1 MIIFQL
7 CVSLKYD
14 RRRPAM
20 NKETFNFDLKDTMS
34 PEEVIIEDAK
44 KIAECT
50 RDMVSCNVNS
60 YEGETTS
67 YVRKNNILAMAEAM
81 QQTEKTINIQDS
93 LGEQSGVDKKY
104 EVFLSVKGLEY
115 YKYRIMF
122 LRYGAISY
130 PVEVVLNEDIAE
142 AYNGKKQYVYNVG
155 SMEELKIMFETII
168 NTDFCTELIQS
179 LIYESMRQT
188 RKDKLEKIN

>member
-1 MIIFQL
+1 
-7 CVSLKYD
+7 
-14 RRRPAM
+14 M

-122 LRYGAISY
+122 
-130 PVEVVLNEDIAE
+130 
-142 AYNGKKQYVYNVG
+142 
-155 SMEELKIMFETII
+155 
-168 NTDFCTELIQS
+168 
-179 LIYESMRQT
+179 
-188 RKDKLEKIN
+188 

>member
-1 MIIFQL
+1 
-7 CVSLKYD
+7 
-14 RRRPAM
+14 M
-20 NKETFNFDLKDTMS
+20 NKETFKFDLKDTMS

-188 RKDKLEKIN
+188 RKDKLEIN

>member
-14 RRRPAM
+14 RRRPSM

-188 RKDKLEKIN
+188 RNKLKN

>member
-1 MIIFQL
+1 
-7 CVSLKYD
+7 
-14 RRRPAM
+14 
-20 NKETFNFDLKDTMS
+20 
-34 PEEVIIEDAK
+34 
-44 KIAECT
+44 
-50 RDMVSCNVNS
+50 MVSCNVNS

-142 AYNGKKQYVYNVG
+142 AYNGKNN
-155 SMEELKIMFETII
+155 MFIMLVLWR
-168 NTDFCTELIQS
+168 N
-179 LIYESMRQT
+179 
-188 RKDKLEKIN
+188 

>member
-188 RKDKLEKIN
+188 RKDKLEIN

>member
-1 MIIFQL
+1 MIIFRL

-20 NKETFNFDLKDTMS
+20 NKETFNFDLKDTIS

-188 RKDKLEKIN
+188 RKDKLEIN

>member
-188 RKDKLEKIN
+188 RKDKIEIN

>member
-81 QQTEKTINIQDS
+81 QQTEKTINIQNS

-188 RKDKLEKIN
+188 RKDKLEIN

>member
-155 SMEELKIMFETII
+155 SMEELEIMFETII

-188 RKDKLEKIN
+188 RKDKLELN

>member
-50 RDMVSCNVNS
+50 RDIVSCNVNS

-188 RKDKLEKIN
+188 RKDKLEIN

>member
-1 MIIFQL
+1 M
-7 CVSLKYD
+7 
-14 RRRPAM
+14 
-20 NKETFNFDLKDTMS
+20 
-34 PEEVIIEDAK
+34 
-44 KIAECT
+44 
-50 RDMVSCNVNS
+50 
-60 YEGETTS
+60 
-67 YVRKNNILAMAEAM
+67 
-81 QQTEKTINIQDS
+81 
-93 LGEQSGVDKKY
+93 GEQSGVDKKY

-188 RKDKLEKIN
+188 RKDKIEIN